1 MKVKMKEDEV
11 DEDENGNEEEEEE
24 RSRGSLGAGSAP
36 QGANEGGVKGS
47 TAPPIFSVGH
57 LAEQPGT
64 RLVRGTPPQPPS
76 EPVYTLRVAVTTL
89 LSR

>member
-1 MKVKMKEDEV
+1 MRMRM
-11 DEDENGNEEEEEE
+11 GTRRRR
-24 RSRGSLGAGSAP
+24 RSGSLGAGSAP
-36 QGANEGGVKGS
+36 QGANEGGVRGS
-47 TAPPIFSVGH
+47 TAPPIFSTGH

>member
-1 MKVKMKEDEV
+1 MSAAVV
-11 DEDENGNEEEEEE
+11 AWE
-24 RSRGSLGAGSAP
+24 RVWPP
-36 QGANEGGVKGS
+36 QGANEGGVRGS

-64 RLVRGTPPQPPS
+64 RLVRGTPPHPPS

>member
-1 MKVKMKEDEV
+1 MRM
-11 DEDENGNEEEEEE
+11 GTRRRR
-24 RSRGSLGAGSAP
+24 RSGSLGAGSAP
-36 QGANEGGVKGS
+36 QGANEGGVRGS
-47 TAPPIFSVGH
+47 TAPPIFSTGH

-64 RLVRGTPPQPPS
+64 RLVRGTPPHPPS